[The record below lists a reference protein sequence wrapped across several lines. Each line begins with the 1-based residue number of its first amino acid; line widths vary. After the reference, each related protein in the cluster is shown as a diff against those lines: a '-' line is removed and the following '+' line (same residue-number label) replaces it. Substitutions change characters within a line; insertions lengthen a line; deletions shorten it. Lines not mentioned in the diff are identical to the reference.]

1 MARVWTQMVCSIVH
15 LSQSQAGLVLR
26 VACVGNRLPTST
38 IHATIRRN
46 AGGTGAREQTQIR
59 TRESDSPNIWTDWRQ
74 PRQPKGVTVL
84 RRTLGLLVLQ
94 VTLLLPSGNQI
105 RGSFDVTL
113 MCVTDLSLRLE
124 VRAIVAQSTTQKGYA
139 LRPGSL
145 ASRQARDRNCDEG
158 QIR

>member
-1 MARVWTQMVCSIVH
+1 MRKHRSGSESQIPQTCRLTGVSHYIV
-15 LSQSQAGLVLR
+15 
-26 VACVGNRLPTST
+26 
-38 IHATIRRN
+38 
-46 AGGTGAREQTQIR
+46 
-59 TRESDSPNIWTDWRQ
+59 
-74 PRQPKGVTVL
+74 QPKGFAVL

-145 ASRQARDRNCDEG
+145 ASRQARDRNCDDG
-158 QIR
+158 QTR